1 MLTDERSSNFTTAMT
16 SSQAYAFAKDIHKKL
31 RHFGKEIKRAF
42 PNEESKERKA
52 FKFFAGAYN
61 MLIGDDELE
70 EENALEVCRNLR
82 DATKKSRST
91 LDCSIDT
98 LVDALPL
105 DHWTDLSMRLFNIR
119 REITKGLKNFIA
131 PEEKQQWLEK
141 QRSLNSEI
149 VAKLCS
155 LNAYLESLKKQSAEN
170 FFSYTLDT
178 LRFAISDLSNLLAEV
193 RQTNESERSFVDAVG
208 KFLGNLVRSISVDI
222 ANSPRIAQD
231 ANVMQLLTELKD
243 SFCALKGSNSYSYN
257 DLYAECPKKAAAELF
272 QVVDR
277 MDKELLKIE
286 TGLLTPRTNRTFD
299 VDDKKDIELVSL
311 TELSPKAVRTLDADD
326 AKALEKVRTMRASL
340 AHTKAAVK
348 LATVMSEVNRSV
360 DSSVDAYKP
369 LQKAVIIER
378 DGLIRSFS
386 QERRSIPQ
394 KIADTVRAYSN
405 RFILS
410 LMGIGKFVQEQVV
423 QPIEEKTG
431 VKINAELVSKTAYER
446 QLMIVTEEDEVE
458 KLRDKLEEVSEIA
471 TTEFF
476 AKSLAN

>member
-1 MLTDERSSNFTTAMT
+1 
-16 SSQAYAFAKDIHKKL
+16 
-31 RHFGKEIKRAF
+31 
-42 PNEESKERKA
+42 
-52 FKFFAGAYN
+52 
-61 MLIGDDELE
+61 
-70 EENALEVCRNLR
+70 
-82 DATKKSRST
+82 
-91 LDCSIDT
+91 
-98 LVDALPL
+98 
-105 DHWTDLSMRLFNIR
+105 
-119 REITKGLKNFIA
+119 
-131 PEEKQQWLEK
+131 
-141 QRSLNSEI
+141 
-149 VAKLCS
+149 
-155 LNAYLESLKKQSAEN
+155 
-170 FFSYTLDT
+170 
-178 LRFAISDLSNLLAEV
+178 
-193 RQTNESERSFVDAVG
+193 
-208 KFLGNLVRSISVDI
+208 
-222 ANSPRIAQD
+222 
-231 ANVMQLLTELKD
+231 
-243 SFCALKGSNSYSYN
+243 
-257 DLYAECPKKAAAELF
+257 
-272 QVVDR
+272 
-277 MDKELLKIE
+277 
-286 TGLLTPRTNRTFD
+286 
-299 VDDKKDIELVSL
+299 
-311 TELSPKAVRTLDADD
+311 
-326 AKALEKVRTMRASL
+326 L